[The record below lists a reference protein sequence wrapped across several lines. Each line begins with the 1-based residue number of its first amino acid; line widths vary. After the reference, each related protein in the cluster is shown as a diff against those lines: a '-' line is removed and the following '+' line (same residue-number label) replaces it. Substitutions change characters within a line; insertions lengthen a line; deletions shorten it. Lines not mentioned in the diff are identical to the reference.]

1 MSIHVYLCTNQNG
14 YPDQCF
20 YSHTCSL
27 IKTITQINVSI
38 PIPAHS
44 SRWLPSSR
52 SPCLHTCSC
61 THQDDYPAQ
70 GLYVSIPVHA
80 LIKMITQI
88 KVSMSAHALTKII
101 TQIKVFM
108 SPYLVMHSPKW
119 LPRSRSPWPRAAH
132 SRKWLP
138 RLMSSYPPLCPL
150 IKVPTHIRASM
161 STYLYIVNV
170 IIQIVDSC
178 VHLPAHSSKWFPRSK
193 AS

>member
-14 YPDQCF
+14 YPDRCF

-70 GLYVSIPVHA
+70 GLHVYIPAHA
-80 LIKMITQI
+80 LIKTITQL
-88 KVSMSAHALTKII
+88 KVSMSPYLLMHSSRWLPSSRSPCLHTCSCTHQNDYPDQGLHVYISAHALTKII

-138 RLMSSYPPLCPL
+138 R
-150 IKVPTHIRASM
+150 
-161 STYLYIVNV
+161 
-170 IIQIVDSC
+170 
-178 VHLPAHSSKWFPRSK
+178 
-193 AS
+193 